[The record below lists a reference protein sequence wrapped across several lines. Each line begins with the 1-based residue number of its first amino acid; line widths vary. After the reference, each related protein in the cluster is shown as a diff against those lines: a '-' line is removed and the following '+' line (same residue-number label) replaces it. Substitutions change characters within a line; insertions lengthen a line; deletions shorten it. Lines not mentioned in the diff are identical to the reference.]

1 MSVIDEIKQRLD
13 IVQIVSAYVALQKS
27 GRNYRAL
34 CPFHTEKNPS
44 FFVFPDRQ
52 SWHCFGSC
60 NTGGDIFSFIMRREG
75 VDFSQALKL
84 LADKAGINLTA
95 PSSYGRQDA
104 REEEKILKINEAA
117 ANYYY
122 NLLLNAGAGETA
134 RRYLTQRGLS
144 IESIKNFQLGFA
156 PEGWETLK
164 NHLIETGYNETDL
177 LLAGLLVEQEN
188 KHTYDRFRN
197 RLIFPIRDAGGK
209 LAGFGARALDDSQPK
224 YLNSPQ
230 TAVFDK
236 SSILYG
242 IDRAKNAIRHSDQAI
257 IVEGYMD
264 VIIAHQYGWQNV
276 VASMGTSVTEKQ
288 LLTLKNLTRNLVF
301 ALDADAA
308 GTEAIFR
315 SGELVDKVIP
325 FLPSIYGWVKYED
338 AYKAEVK
345 AMLLPQD
352 KDPDEV
358 IKENPDLWHQL
369 IKSARPIIDFIIDAI
384 VTKVNL
390 ESATEKSLAV
400 EKLTPLL
407 LEIKDPVRHAHYV
420 ERLAHYL
427 KIDPRALEDA
437 IRKTRTVRKAP
448 TKAAATGQTT
458 VVPPLS
464 SPVEQYC
471 LALLLRYPELQTE
484 ATELSPECFEQ
495 SENRELFL
503 RWQRS
508 TELADLKKELDAPL
522 REYMEGL
529 LSNEIPDIV
538 HQSEALRRSVLQ
550 DCIIRLHEK
559 RLRNLE
565 IKKQELLAAEA
576 ETGGI
581 TAQLTRLEE
590 QGVEISKQLK
600 EIFKRQSYLRQ
611 QLTGRSS
618 V

>member
-27 GRNYRAL
+27 GKNYRAL
-34 CPFHTEKNPS
+34 CPFHSEKNPS

-60 NTGGDIFSFIMRREG
+60 NTGGDVFSFIMKKEG

-95 PSSYGRQDA
+95 PSGYGRQDL
-104 REEEKILKINEAA
+104 REVEKILKINEAA
-117 ANYYY
+117 ANYYH
-122 NLLLNAGAGETA
+122 NLLLNNSEGETA

-156 PEGWETLK
+156 PEGWEALK
-164 NHLIETGYNETDL
+164 NHLIEVGYDEADL
-177 LLAGLLVEQEN
+177 LVAGLLIEQEN
-188 KHTYDRFRN
+188 KRTYDRFRN

-209 LAGFGARALDDSQPK
+209 LVGFGARALDDSPPK

-230 TAVFDK
+230 TAAFDK

-264 VIIAHQYGWQNV
+264 VITAHQYGWQNV
-276 VASMGTSVTEKQ
+276 VASMGTSITEKQ
-288 LLTLKNLTRNLVF
+288 LFTLKNLTRNLVF

-315 SGELVDKVIP
+315 GGELVDKVIP

-338 AYKAEVK
+338 AYRAEVK
-345 AMLLPQD
+345 AILLPKN

-358 IKENPDLWHQL
+358 IKKDPELWHQL
-369 IKSARPIIDFIIDAI
+369 IKSARPIIDFVIDAI
-384 VTKVNL
+384 VTKVNF
-390 ESATEKSLAV
+390 ESAAEKSIAV
-400 EKLTPLL
+400 EKLMPLL

-420 ERLAHYL
+420 ERLAHRL
-427 KIDPRALEDA
+427 KIDPRALDDA
-437 IRKTRTVRKAP
+437 IRKTKALRKAP
-448 TKAAATGQTT
+448 AKVAATGQITA
-458 VVPPLS
+458 VLPLS

-471 LALLLRYPELQTE
+471 LALLLQYPELKTE
-484 ATELSPECFEQ
+484 ATELSLECFEQ

-503 RWQRS
+503 RWQQS
-508 TELADLKKELDAPL
+508 AELADLQKKLDAPL
-522 REYMEGL
+522 QEYMESL
-529 LSNEIPDIV
+529 LSKEIPTIV
-538 HQSEALRRSVLQ
+538 RQNEDLRRSVLQ

-565 IKKQELLAAEA
+565 IKKQELLTAEA
-576 ETGGI
+576 EAGGI

-600 EIFKRQSYLRQ
+600 EIFKRQSDLRQ
-611 QLTGRSS
+611 QLTRRSS

>member
-13 IVQIVSAYVALQKS
+13 IVQIVSAYVTLQKS

-60 NTGGDIFSFIMRREG
+60 NTGGDIFSFIMRKEG

-95 PSSYGRQDA
+95 PSSYGRQDT
-104 REEEKILKINEAA
+104 REEEKILKINEIA
-117 ANYYY
+117 ANYYH
-122 NLLLNAGAGETA
+122 NLLLNTGAGETA
-134 RRYLTQRGLS
+134 RRYLAQRGLS
-144 IESIKNFQLGFA
+144 NESIKNFQLGFA

-177 LLAGLLVEQEN
+177 LVAGLLVEQEN

-209 LAGFGARALDDSQPK
+209 LVGFGARALDDSLPK

-242 IDRAKNAIRHSDQAI
+242 IDQAKNAIRNSDQAI

-276 VASMGTSVTEKQ
+276 VASMGTSITEKQ

-315 SGELVDKVIP
+315 GGELVDKVIP

-345 AMLLPQD
+345 AMLLPQG

-420 ERLAHYL
+420 ERFAHHL

-437 IRKTRTVRKAP
+437 IRKTKTLRKAP
-448 TKAAATGQTT
+448 TKVAATGQIT

-484 ATELSPECFEQ
+484 TTELSPECFEQ
-495 SENRELFL
+495 SENKELFL

-529 LSNEIPDIV
+529 LSKKIPDIV

-581 TAQLTRLEE
+581 TAQLMRLEE

-611 QLTGRSS
+611 QLTGRSNA
-618 V
+618 

>member
-84 LADKAGINLTA
+84 LADKAGINLTV
-95 PSSYGRQDA
+95 PSSYSRQDV

-117 ANYYY
+117 ANYYH
-122 NLLLNAGAGETA
+122 NLLLNTGAGETA

-209 LAGFGARALDDSQPK
+209 LVGFGARALDDSPPK

-242 IDRAKNAIRHSDQAI
+242 IDQAKNAIRHSDQAI

-276 VASMGTSVTEKQ
+276 VASMGTSITEKQ

-301 ALDADAA
+301 ALDADTA

-315 SGELVDKVIP
+315 GGELVDKVIP

-358 IKENPDLWHQL
+358 IKEDPDLWHQL
-369 IKSARPIIDFIIDAI
+369 IESARPIIEFIIDAI

-420 ERLAHYL
+420 ERLAHHL
-427 KIDPRALEDA
+427 KIDPRVLEDT
-437 IRKTRTVRKAP
+437 IRKTRTLRKAP
-448 TKAAATGQTT
+448 TKAAATGQIA

-471 LALLLRYPELQTE
+471 LALLFQYPELQTE
-484 ATELSPECFEQ
+484 TTELSPECFEQ

-503 RWQRS
+503 RWQRG

-529 LSNEIPDIV
+529 LSKEIPDII

>member
-27 GRNYRAL
+27 GKNYRAL
-34 CPFHTEKNPS
+34 CPFHSEKNPS

-60 NTGGDIFSFIMRREG
+60 NTGGDVFSFIMKREG

-95 PSSYGRQDA
+95 PSGYGKQDL
-104 REEEKILKINEAA
+104 REVGKILKINEAA
-117 ANYYY
+117 ANYYH
-122 NLLLNAGAGETA
+122 NLLLNNSEGETA

-156 PEGWETLK
+156 PEGWEALK
-164 NHLIETGYNETDL
+164 NHLIEIGYDEADL
-177 LLAGLLVEQEN
+177 LVAGLLIEQEN
-188 KHTYDRFRN
+188 KRTYDRFRN

-209 LAGFGARALDDSQPK
+209 LVGFGARALDDSPPK

-230 TAVFDK
+230 TAAFDK

-264 VIIAHQYGWQNV
+264 VITAHQYGWQNV
-276 VASMGTSVTEKQ
+276 VASMGTSITEKQ

-315 SGELVDKVIP
+315 GGELVHKVIP

-338 AYKAEVK
+338 AYRAEVK
-345 AMLLPQD
+345 AILLPQN

-358 IKENPDLWHQL
+358 IKEDPELWHQL
-369 IKSARPIIDFIIDAI
+369 IKSARPIIDFVIDAI
-384 VTKVNL
+384 VTKVNF
-390 ESATEKSLAV
+390 ESATEKSIAV
-400 EKLTPLL
+400 EKLMPLL

-420 ERLAHYL
+420 ERLAHHL
-427 KIDPRALEDA
+427 KIDPRALDDA
-437 IRKTRTVRKAP
+437 TRKAKALRKAP
-448 TKAAATGQTT
+448 AKVATTGQITA
-458 VVPPLS
+458 VLPLS

-471 LALLLRYPELQTE
+471 LALLLQYPELKTE
-484 ATELSPECFEQ
+484 ATELSLECFEQ

-503 RWQRS
+503 RWQQS
-508 TELADLKKELDAPL
+508 AELADLEKKLDAPL
-522 REYMEGL
+522 QEYMESL
-529 LSNEIPDIV
+529 LSKEMPTIV
-538 HQSEALRRSVLQ
+538 RQSEALRRSVLQ

-576 ETGGI
+576 EVGGI

-600 EIFKRQSYLRQ
+600 EIFKRQSDLRQ
-611 QLTGRSS
+611 QLTRRSS